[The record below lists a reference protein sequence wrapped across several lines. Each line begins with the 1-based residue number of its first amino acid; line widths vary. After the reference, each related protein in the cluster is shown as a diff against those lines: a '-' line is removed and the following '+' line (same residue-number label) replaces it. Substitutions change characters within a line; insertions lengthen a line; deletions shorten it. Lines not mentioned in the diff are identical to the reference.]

1 MTEHSIIH
9 RRWLFWL
16 LAGLLFVVFLYLIR
30 SVLLPFVLGI
40 MVAYFLDPAADKLQ
54 KNGLSRGIATTV
66 LTALFFL
73 VLMLLVLIIVP
84 VIANQF
90 SGLVAALPD
99 YIITFEQTYGE
110 QIRERLGGLGAEQME
125 HIKSAINNISGTA
138 IKLGGDLVTNLFL
151 SGMALIN
158 LLSLVL
164 ITPIV
169 AFYILRDWDKIV
181 ARIDNLLPRKH
192 ADTIREQ
199 MRIIDDTL
207 AGFIRGQINVCLLLG
222 TYYAIGLSLVG
233 LKFGIVIGL
242 ATGFLVIFP
251 YVGLMLGMAIGL
263 GVAFF
268 QFGEIAPVLSVLAVF
283 VTGQIIEGYFITPKL
298 VGEKVGLH
306 PVWIIFGMLAG
317 AALFGFVGILLAI
330 PITAIIGVLTRF
342 AIKQYQASPYYN
354 DTPTKPTKA

>member
-1 MTEHSIIH
+1 MHK
-9 RRWLFWL
+9 RWWFWI
-16 LAGLLFVVFLYLIR
+16 AIALLFFVFLFLIR

-54 KNGLSRGIATTV
+54 RKGMSRGIATTV
-66 LTALFFL
+66 LTAMFF
-73 VLMLLVLIIVP
+73 VSITLLALIIVP

-99 YIITFEQTYGE
+99 YIVAFEQSYGE
-110 QIRERLGGLGAEQME
+110 QIKARLGGLGTEQME
-125 HIKSAINNISGTA
+125 HLKSAINNISGTA
-138 IKLGGDLVTNLFL
+138 IKLGGDLVANLFL

-158 LLSLVL
+158 MLSLVL

-169 AFYILRDWDKIV
+169 AFYILRDWDGIV
-181 ARIDNLLPRKH
+181 ERVDNLLPRKH
-192 ADTIREQ
+192 AHTIREQ
-199 MRIIDDTL
+199 MQIIDATL
-207 AGFIRGQINVCLLLG
+207 AGFIRGQINVCLILG
-222 TYYAIGLSLVG
+222 TYYAIGLSLAG

-251 YVGLMLGMAIGL
+251 YVGLMLGMSVGL

-268 QFGEIAPVLSVLAVF
+268 QFGDMASVLTVLAVF
-283 VTGQIIEGYFITPKL
+283 VTGQMIEGYFITPKL

-330 PITAIIGVLTRF
+330 PVTAVIGVLIRF
-342 AIKQYQASPYYN
+342 ATKQYQASSYYN
-354 DTPTKPTKA
+354 DTPSKPTKA

>member
-1 MTEHSIIH
+1 M
-9 RRWLFWL
+9 
-16 LAGLLFVVFLYLIR
+16 ALLFFVFLFLIR
-30 SVLLPFVLGI
+30 SILLPFVLGI

-54 KNGLSRGIATTV
+54 RNGFSRGIATTI
-66 LTALFFL
+66 LTGLFFFTL
-73 VLMLLVLIIVP
+73 TLLALIIVP

-90 SGLVAALPD
+90 SGLVSALPD
-99 YIITFEQTYGE
+99 YIVAFEHSYGE
-110 QIRERLGGLGAEQME
+110 QIKERLGGLGAEQME
-125 HIKSAINNISGTA
+125 HIKTAINNISGTA
-138 IKLGGDLVTNLFL
+138 IKLGGDLVANVFL

-169 AFYILRDWDKIV
+169 AFYILRDWDYIIE
-181 ARIDNLLPRKH
+181 RIDSLLPLKYAH
-192 ADTIREQ
+192 TIREQ
-199 MRIIDDTL
+199 MTIIDATL

-222 TYYAIGLSLVG
+222 TYYAIGLSLAG

-251 YVGLMLGMAIGL
+251 YVGLMLGMSIGL

-268 QFGEIAPVLSVLAVF
+268 QFDDIQSVLIVLAVF
-283 VTGQIIEGYFITPKL
+283 VTGQIVEGYFITPKL

-342 AIKQYQASPYYN
+342 AIKQYQASSYYN
-354 DTPTKPTKA
+354 DAPQSAGKP

>member
-1 MTEHSIIH
+1 M
-9 RRWLFWL
+9 LFWVT
-16 LAGLLFVVFLYLIR
+16 AAVLFFVFLFLIR
-30 SVLLPFVLGI
+30 SILLPFVLGI
-40 MVAYFLDPAADKLQ
+40 MIAYFLDPAADRLQ
-54 KNGLSRGIATTV
+54 AKGFSRGLATTI
-66 LTALFFL
+66 LTGLFFVIL
-73 VLMLLVLIIVP
+73 FLLSLIIFP

-99 YIITFEQTYGE
+99 YIIAFEQSYGE
-110 QIRERLGGLGAEQME
+110 QIKERLGGLGAEQME

-138 IKLGGDLVTNLFL
+138 IKLGGDLVANLFL

-181 ARIDNLLPRKH
+181 IRVDTLLPRKH
-192 ADTIREQ
+192 ADVIREQ
-199 MRIIDDTL
+199 LCIIDETL
-207 AGFIRGQINVCLLLG
+207 AGFIRGQINVCLILS
-222 TYYAIGLSLVG
+222 TYYAIGLSLAG
-233 LKFGIVIGL
+233 LHFGIVIGL

-251 YVGLMLGMAIGL
+251 YVGLMLGMGIGM

-268 QFGEIAPVLSVLAVF
+268 QFGDMASVLTVLAVF

-330 PITAIIGVLTRF
+330 PVTAIIGVLTRF
-342 AIKQYQASPYYN
+342 AIGRYQASSYYN
-354 DTPTKPTKA
+354 DTTSKPAKP